1 MREKASKAVSWAV
14 PGALIED
21 TGKTRAW
28 RKQRV
33 YVVGNGWSGK
43 CGFNQAY
50 GVASVIDGKSEAWE
64 SHALEEML

>member
-1 MREKASKAVSWAV
+1 MSWAV

-21 TGKTRAW
+21 TGKIRGQ

-33 YVVGNGWSGK
+33 YVMGNGWRGK

-50 GVASVIDGKSEAWE
+50 RVGSVIRGKSEAWE
-64 SHALEEML
+64 SAE